1 MEVGILLLIA
11 FILICPLSMMW
22 MRRRHGRSHDAN
34 HPSVK
39 PESPADKPLERR
51 SDRDRQ

>member
-22 MRRRHGRSHDAN
+22 MRRRHGRSHEADHA
-34 HPSVK
+34 SRK
-39 PESPADKPLERR
+39 LKSPADKPPEH
-51 SDRDRQ
+51 SGPDRL